1 MGCGK
6 IYQQKKRVSGSLFSQ
21 KKSRGESIEKLK
33 RYSVFFIFCY
43 YCTLFLFDMK
53 KILKIFL
60 FLLFGVILI
69 RTFAFLWNKSRKKEI
84 KYETVMPEIKTIE
97 KKTII
102 TGTVEPR
109 NEVSIKPQISGI
121 IIELYKE
128 AGQLVKAGDVIAKV
142 KVIPDIVQLNS
153 AESRLKTAEIN
164 LEQAQNNYNRTEELY
179 TQKVNSKEVY
189 EQALT
194 QLKNAKE
201 EYNNAQENLQII
213 KEGISKSTEQY
224 SNTFVKSTI
233 SGMILDV
240 PVKVGNSVIQTNTF
254 NDGTTIATIANMND
268 LIFVGKVDETEV
280 GKISVGN
287 LVSLKIGA
295 LQENNFDAQLEY
307 IAPKGTMENGATLF
321 QVKAAV
327 LKRIDDK
334 FIRSGY
340 SANGEIVT
348 EKAEDALTVP
358 EFTLEFVADSAFVYV
373 ENPQKEGEEKYTKTP
388 VKIGLS
394 DGFFVE
400 IKEGI
405 SADTP
410 LRGKVVDDKAK
421 MVQVRA
427 H

>member
-1 MGCGK
+1 
-6 IYQQKKRVSGSLFSQ
+6 
-21 KKSRGESIEKLK
+21 
-33 RYSVFFIFCY
+33 
-43 YCTLFLFDMK
+43 MK

-60 FLLFGVILI
+60 FLLFGIILI
-69 RTFAFLWNKSRKKEI
+69 GTFAFLWNKSRKKEV
-84 KYETVMPEIKTIE
+84 KYETVMPENKTIE

-109 NEVSIKPQISGI
+109 NEVAIKPQISGI
-121 IIELYKE
+121 IVELYKE
-128 AGQLVKAGDVIAKV
+128 AGQLVKAGDAIAKV
-142 KVIPDIVQLNS
+142 KVIPDIAQLNS
-153 AESRLKTAEIN
+153 AESRLKTAGIN
-164 LEQAQNNYNRTEELY
+164 LEQAQNNYDRTEKLY
-179 TQKVNSKEVY
+179 TSGVSSKEVY
-189 EQALT
+189 EQAQT
-194 QLKNAKE
+194 QLRTAKE

-224 SNTFVKSTI
+224 SNTVVKSTI

-268 LIFVGKVDETEV
+268 LIFVGTVDETEV

-287 LVSLKIGA
+287 HVGLIIGA
-295 LQENNFDAQLEY
+295 LQDNNFDAQLEY
-307 IAPKGTMENGATLF
+307 ISPKGTMENGATLF

-327 LKRIDDK
+327 HKSVDAP

-348 EKAEDALTVP
+348 EKAENVLAVP
-358 EFTLEFVADSAFVYV
+358 EFALEFASDSAFVYV
-373 ENPQKEGEEKYTKTP
+373 ENPEKEGAEKYTKTL

-405 SADTP
+405 TADTP
-410 LRGKVVDDKAK
+410 LRGKIIDEKLK
-421 MVQVRA
+421 KEQKKN
-427 H
+427 

>member
-1 MGCGK
+1 
-6 IYQQKKRVSGSLFSQ
+6 
-21 KKSRGESIEKLK
+21 
-33 RYSVFFIFCY
+33 
-43 YCTLFLFDMK
+43 
-53 KILKIFL
+53 
-60 FLLFGVILI
+60 
-69 RTFAFLWNKSRKKEI
+69 
-84 KYETVMPEIKTIE
+84 MPEIKTIE

-109 NEVSIKPQISGI
+109 NEVAIKPQISGI

-128 AGQLVKAGDVIAKV
+128 AGQLVKAGDMIAKV
-142 KVIPDIVQLNS
+142 KVVPDIIQLNS

-164 LEQAQNNYNRTEELY
+164 LEQAQNHYNRTEELY
-179 TQKVNSKEVY
+179 SQKVNSKEVF

-194 QLKNAKE
+194 QLRNAKE
-201 EYNNAQENLQII
+201 EYNNAFENLQII

-268 LIFVGKVDETEV
+268 LIFIGTVDETDV
-280 GKISVGN
+280 GKIGVGN
-287 LVSLKIGA
+287 HVGLKIGA
-295 LQENNFDAQLEY
+295 LQESDFEALLEY
-307 IAPKGTMENGATLF
+307 ISPKGTKENGATLF

-327 LKRIDDK
+327 KKNLDAP

-348 EKAEDALTVP
+348 EKATDVLAVP
-358 EFTLEFVADSAFVYV
+358 ELAIEFVADSAFVYV
-373 ENPQKEGEEKYTKTP
+373 EKPDKESKDKYTKTF
-388 VKIGLS
+388 VKIGIS

-405 SADTP
+405 AADTP
-410 LRGKVVDDKAK
+410 LRGKVKDEKPKVEIKN
-421 MVQVRA
+421 Q
-427 H
+427 

>member
-1 MGCGK
+1 
-6 IYQQKKRVSGSLFSQ
+6 
-21 KKSRGESIEKLK
+21 
-33 RYSVFFIFCY
+33 
-43 YCTLFLFDMK
+43 MK
-53 KILKIFL
+53 KILRIFI

-69 RTFAFLWNKSRKKEI
+69 GTFAFLWNKSRKKEV

-109 NEVSIKPQISGI
+109 NEVAIKPQISGI
-121 IIELYKE
+121 IVELYKE
-128 AGQLVKAGDVIAKV
+128 AGQLVKAGDAIAKV
-142 KVIPDIVQLNS
+142 KVIPDIAQLNS
-153 AESRLKTAEIN
+153 AESRLKTTEIN
-164 LEQAQNNYNRTEELY
+164 FEQAQNNFDRTEKLFASG
-179 TQKVNSKEVY
+179 VSSKEIY
-189 EQALT
+189 EQAQT
-194 QLKNAKE
+194 QLRTAKE

-268 LIFVGKVDETEV
+268 LIFIGKVDETEV
-280 GKISVGN
+280 GRISVGN
-287 LVSLKIGA
+287 EVSLKIGA
-295 LQENNFDAQLEY
+295 LQNNNFEAQLEY
-307 IAPKGTMENGATLF
+307 ISPKGTLENGATLF

-327 LKRIDDK
+327 LKKGDAP

-348 EKAEDALTVP
+348 EKAEGVLAVP
-358 EFTLEFVADSAFVYV
+358 ELAIEFVSDSAFVYV
-373 ENPQKEGEEKYTKTP
+373 ENLQKEGTEKYTKTFI
-388 VKIGLS
+388 KIGLS

-405 SADTP
+405 DANTP
-410 LRGKVVDDKAK
+410 LRGKIKEEK
-421 MVQVRA
+421 TKIEIKKKL
-427 H
+427 

>member
-1 MGCGK
+1 
-6 IYQQKKRVSGSLFSQ
+6 
-21 KKSRGESIEKLK
+21 
-33 RYSVFFIFCY
+33 
-43 YCTLFLFDMK
+43 MK

-60 FLLFGVILI
+60 FLVFGIILI
-69 RTFAFLWNKSRKKEI
+69 GTFVFLWNKSRTKET
-84 KYETVMPEIKTIE
+84 KYETILPEIKTIE

-109 NEVSIKPQISGI
+109 DEVAIKPQISGI
-121 IIELYKE
+121 VIELYKE

-142 KVIPDIVQLNS
+142 KVIPDIAQLNS
-153 AESRLKTAEIN
+153 AESRLNTAEIT
-164 LEQAQNNYNRTEELY
+164 LEQAQIDFDRAEKLY
-179 TQKVNSKEVY
+179 QSGVSSKETF
-189 EQALT
+189 EQTQTALRT
-194 QLKNAKE
+194 AKE
-201 EYNNAQENLQII
+201 DHNNAQENLQII

-224 SNTFVKSTI
+224 SNTLVKSTI

-240 PVKVGNSVIQTNTF
+240 PVKVGNSVIQANTF

-280 GKISVGN
+280 GKIGVGN
-287 LVSLKIGA
+287 YVNLIIGA
-295 LQENNFDAQLEY
+295 IQDGNFEAYLEY

-327 LKRIDDK
+327 KKNQDGT

-358 EFTLEFVADSAFVYV
+358 EYALEFVADSAFVYV
-373 ENPQKEGEEKYTKTP
+373 ENEQKESKEKYTKTY
-388 VKIGLS
+388 VLIGLS
-394 DGFFVE
+394 DGFDVE

-405 SADTP
+405 AAETP
-410 LRGKVVDDKAK
+410 IRGKVIDEKTK
-421 MVQVRA
+421 PLPPPN

>member
-1 MGCGK
+1 
-6 IYQQKKRVSGSLFSQ
+6 
-21 KKSRGESIEKLK
+21 
-33 RYSVFFIFCY
+33 
-43 YCTLFLFDMK
+43 MK
-53 KILKIFL
+53 KILKIFV
-60 FLLFGVILI
+60 FILFGVILLG
-69 RTFAFLWNKSRKKEI
+69 TFAFLWNKSRKKEV
-84 KYETVMPEIKTIE
+84 KYETIMPEIKTIE

-109 NEVSIKPQISGI
+109 NEVAIKPQISGI

-128 AGQLVKAGDVIAKV
+128 AGQLVKAGEVIAKV
-142 KVIPDIVQLNS
+142 KVIPDIIQLNS
-153 AESRLKTAEIN
+153 AESRLKTTEIN
-164 LEQAQNNYNRTEELY
+164 LEQAQNHFNRTEELY
-179 TQKVNSKEVY
+179 NQKVNSKEVY

-194 QLKNAKE
+194 QLRNAKE
-201 EYNNAQENLQII
+201 EYNNAQESLQII

-268 LIFVGKVDETEV
+268 LIFIGTVDETDV
-280 GKISVGN
+280 GKIGVGN
-287 LVSLKIGA
+287 HVSLKIGA
-295 LQENNFDAQLEY
+295 LQESNFEAQLEY
-307 IAPKGTMENGATLF
+307 ISPKGTKENGATLF

-327 LKRIDDK
+327 KKNVDAP

-348 EKAEDALTVP
+348 DKVADVLAVP
-358 EFTLEFVADSAFVYV
+358 ELAIEFVADSAFVYI
-373 ENPQKEGEEKYTKTP
+373 ENPEKESKEKYTKTL
-388 VKIGLS
+388 VKIGIS

-405 SADTP
+405 DANTP
-410 LRGKVVDDKAK
+410 LRGKIKEEKTK
-421 MVQVRA
+421 MEIKKK
-427 H
+427 

>member
-1 MGCGK
+1 
-6 IYQQKKRVSGSLFSQ
+6 
-21 KKSRGESIEKLK
+21 
-33 RYSVFFIFCY
+33 
-43 YCTLFLFDMK
+43 MK

-60 FLLFGVILI
+60 FLVFGIILVG
-69 RTFAFLWNKSRKKEI
+69 TFVFLWNKSRKKEI
-84 KYETVMPEIKTIE
+84 KYEVVMPEIKTVE

-102 TGTVEPR
+102 TGRVEPR
-109 NEVSIKPQISGI
+109 NEVAIKPQISGI
-121 IIELYKE
+121 IVELYKE

-142 KVIPDIVQLNS
+142 KVIPDIAQLNG
-153 AESRLKTAEIN
+153 AESRLKTTEIN
-164 LEQAQNNYNRTEELY
+164 LEQQQNNFDRVEKLY
-179 TQKVNSKEVY
+179 KSGVSSRETY
-189 EQALT
+189 EQAQT
-194 QLKNAKE
+194 QLLTAKE

-213 KEGISKSTEQY
+213 KEGISKSTAQY
-224 SNTFVKSTI
+224 SNTLVKSTV

-240 PVKVGNSVIQTNTF
+240 PVKVGNSVIQANTF

-268 LIFVGKVDETEV
+268 LIFVGQVDETEV
-280 GKISVGN
+280 GRISVGN
-287 LVSLKIGA
+287 HVNLIIGA
-295 LQENNFDAQLEY
+295 MQNSNFGARLEY

-327 LKRIDDK
+327 LKKADDD

-358 EFTLEFVADSAFVYV
+358 EFALEFVADSAFVYV
-373 ENPQKEGEEKYTKTP
+373 ENPQKEGADKYTKTY

-405 SADTP
+405 TADTP
-410 LRGKVVDDKAK
+410 LRGKVVDENQIVVKQK
-421 MVQVRA
+421 N
-427 H
+427 